1 MAFYVALCNNMGIKI
16 NGRVCHYYPK
26 GAYLM
31 NKADLIDAIAKKAEM
46 TKKDAGVALDAIIES
61 VSASLAK
68 GEKVTLVGF
77 GTFDVRDRKA
87 RTGVNPRTKAKIKI
101 PASKAPVFKAG
112 KELKGKVAV
121 TKGKKK

>member
-1 MAFYVALCNNMGIKI
+1 MAEYAGIPE
-16 NGRVCHYYPK
+16 GRVD
-26 GAYLM
+26 M

-46 TKKDAGVALDAIIES
+46 TKKDAGIALDAIIGS
-61 VSASLAK
+61 ISGSLSK

-87 RTGVNPRTKAKIKI
+87 RTGVNPRTKEKIKI

-112 KELKGKVAV
+112 KDLKAKVAAS
-121 TKGKKK
+121 KGKKKK